1 MEDLKWFV
9 CRQLADLVEAAL
21 IDEVELAPK
30 PGLVDPLSAGVH
42 KDMDHQLFLVSA
54 KTLTPFFEEMA
65 QAAWQ
70 VPMSQTLREAI
81 ASIGRRAET
90 TMLKATNGVNTH
102 KGAIWALGLFV
113 SAVSSQ
119 YGRKQSLFFPEIF
132 SDIQTLVSFSDRQG
146 AATNETHGHAV
157 KQKYGGLGAFG
168 EAATG
173 YPHVQIAL
181 ADYFS
186 RDLVLSDENKLHM
199 LLAIIA
205 SLDDTCIL
213 YRSDPAV
220 LSHVQGL
227 ATTANQQ
234 ALPNH
239 DFQSLN
245 DYCQRMHISPG
256 GSADFLAASLF
267 LLSLE
272 SIASPGSVKARH
284 EIVTQK

>member
-1 MEDLKWFV
+1 MCDH
-9 CRQLADLVEAAL
+9 
-21 IDEVELAPK
+21 
-30 PGLVDPLSAGVH
+30 LS
-42 KDMDHQLFLVSA
+42 QLFLVSA

-90 TMLKATNGVNTH
+90 AMLNATNGVNTH

-113 SAVSSQ
+113 SAISSQ
-119 YGRKQSLFFPEIF
+119 YSRKQSLFFPEIF
-132 SDIQTLVSFSDRQG
+132 SDIQTLVSFADRQG

-168 EAATG
+168 EAAAG

-227 ATTANQQ
+227 AATANQQ

-245 DYCQRMHISPG
+245 DYCQRMHISLG
-256 GSADFLAASLF
+256 GSADLLAASLF

-272 SIASPGSVKARH
+272 SIVSPCSVKARH